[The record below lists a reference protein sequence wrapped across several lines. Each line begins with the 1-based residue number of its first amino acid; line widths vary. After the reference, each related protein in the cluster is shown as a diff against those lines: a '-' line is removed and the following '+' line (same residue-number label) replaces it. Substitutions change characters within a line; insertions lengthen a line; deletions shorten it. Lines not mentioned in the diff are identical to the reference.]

1 MYSVIGNIA
10 YLMTKHLTIDIN
22 KSFSWYILYIKL
34 PESSVQQ
41 LIFCKEF
48 ISDGNVKHCST
59 DESCQSIVY
68 SDASDISFGGYIVG
82 TPINIV
88 HGMWFGVKRGNSS
101 TWKEL
106 TAIMVL
112 LSSITMLESKK
123 IQWFTENQNVV
134 SIVRTELKQ
143 SYTN

>member
-1 MYSVIGNIA
+1 V
-10 YLMTKHLTIDIN
+10 
-22 KSFSWYILYIKL
+22 
-34 PESSVQQ
+34 
-41 LIFCKEF
+41 
-48 ISDGNVKHCST
+48 NVKHCST

-88 HGMWFGVKRGNSS
+88 HVMWFGVERGNSS

-112 LSSITMLESKK
+112 LSSINMLEGKK
-123 IQWFTENQNVV
+123 IQWFTDNQNVV

>member
-1 MYSVIGNIA
+1 M
-10 YLMTKHLTIDIN
+10 K
-22 KSFSWYILYIKL
+22 
-34 PESSVQQ
+34 
-41 LIFCKEF
+41 
-48 ISDGNVKHCST
+48 VKHCST

-68 SDASDISFGGYIVG
+68 SDASDINFGGYIVG
-82 TPINIV
+82 TPISIV
-88 HGMWFGVKRGNSS
+88 HGMWFGVERGNSS

-112 LSSITMLESKK
+112 LSSITILESKK

-143 SYTN
+143 SYAN

>member
-10 YLMTKHLTIDIN
+10 YLITKHLTIDIN

-48 ISDGNVKHCST
+48 IWDVNVKHCST

-68 SDASDISFGGYIVG
+68 SDASDISFGG

-88 HGMWFGVKRGNSS
+88 HGMWFGVERGNSS
-101 TWKEL
+101 TWK
-106 TAIMVL
+106 
-112 LSSITMLESKK
+112 
-123 IQWFTENQNVV
+123 
-134 SIVRTELKQ
+134 
-143 SYTN
+143 

>member
-41 LIFCKEF
+41 LIVCKEF
-48 ISDGNVKHCST
+48 IWDVNVKHCST
-59 DESCQSIVY
+59 DEWCQSIVY
-68 SDASDISFGGYIVG
+68 SDAMASDISFGGYIIG

-88 HGMWFGVKRGNSS
+88 HGMWFGVERIPVNL
-101 TWKEL
+101 WEL
-106 TAIMVL
+106 LGGISPFQL
-112 LSSITMLESKK
+112 
-123 IQWFTENQNVV
+123 F
-134 SIVRTELKQ
+134 
-143 SYTN
+143 

>member
-48 ISDGNVKHCST
+48 IWDVNVKHCST

-68 SDASDISFGGYIVG
+68 SDATDIGFGGYIVG

-88 HGMWFGVKRGNSS
+88 HGMWFDVERGNSS
-101 TWKEL
+101 TWK
-106 TAIMVL
+106 
-112 LSSITMLESKK
+112 
-123 IQWFTENQNVV
+123 
-134 SIVRTELKQ
+134 
-143 SYTN
+143 